1 MSVDADL
8 SLSLS
13 AALGGLSARVGG
25 LCERLDRDTRF
36 REKAAQASRVVPFIM
51 NIPISGSAGSLNP
64 APNCGPDVGYFW
76 SIRRL
81 SATGFTA
88 GNVVVYIDSTA
99 GQPIWIVTGAAI
111 GIYESDWGKGH
122 QFIHPNS
129 NLAVNATGITSA
141 NNQVIIY
148 GDADQFES
156 WLLPWYQGT
165 VD

>member
-8 SLSLS
+8 GVSLS
-13 AALGGLSARVGG
+13 AAVGG
-25 LCERLDRDTRF
+25 LTAQMSVLTDRLDRDNRF
-36 REKAAQASRVVPFIM
+36 RERAAQASRVVPFVM

-64 APNCGPDVGYFW
+64 APNCGPDTGYFW

-81 SATGFTA
+81 AATGFTA
-88 GNVVVYIDSTA
+88 GNVIVYIDNIA
-99 GQPIWIVTGAAI
+99 GQPIWYATGAAI
-111 GIYESDWGKGH
+111 GVTLNDWGKGH

-129 NLAVNATGITSA
+129 NLAVNCTGITSA